1 MIINP
6 VVFSRV
12 SQGQVHPEGHHT
24 PLVHNELEVQEPPG
38 GVLPLQA
45 VLHQTLAPLMVGEE
59 VVPAPTTVEQGEG
72 LMMTVEQDEGLT
84 TNDNHRGTET
94 TTGNKEPE
102 VEATDALLVME
113 DVDPQELVEE
123 EEVQMTLV
131 VLVEMEV
138 MEMIT
143 NPPKLGQPTQMLMT
157 SLKDNDGCL
166 SSTCEC
172 SGKLSKRIE

>member
-6 VVFSRV
+6 LVFSRV
-12 SQGQVHPEGHHT
+12 SQEQVHPEGHHT
-24 PLVHNELEVQEPPG
+24 PLVHNELEEQEPPG
-38 GVLPLQA
+38 GVLPLQVA
-45 VLHQTLAPLMVGEE
+45 LHQTLAPLMVGEE

-84 TNDNHRGTET
+84 TNDNHRGT

-102 VEATDALLVME
+102 VEVADALRVME
-113 DVDPQELVEE
+113 DVGLQELVEE

-138 MEMIT
+138 MAMIT
-143 NPPKLGQPTQMLMT
+143 NPPKLGPTTRMSIT
-157 SLKDNDGCL
+157 SSRDKDGCL
-166 SSTCEC
+166 RSIYVYSV
-172 SGKLSKRIE
+172 KLNKRIE

>member
-6 VVFSRV
+6 VVSSRV
-12 SQGQVHPEGHHT
+12 SQEQVHPEGHHT
-24 PLVHNELEVQEPPG
+24 PLVHNELEEQEPPG

-59 VVPAPTTVEQGEG
+59 VVPTPMTVEQGEG

-84 TNDNHRGTET
+84 TNDNHRGT

-102 VEATDALLVME
+102 VEVADALLVME
-113 DVDPQELVEE
+113 DVGLQELMEE
-123 EEVQMTLV
+123 EEVQMTPLV

-143 NPPKLGQPTQMLMT
+143 NPPKLGRTTRMSMT
-157 SLKDNDGCL
+157 SSNDNDGCL
-166 SSTCEC
+166 SSIYGC
-172 SGKLSKRIE
+172 SGKLSKRTE

>member
-1 MIINP
+1 M
-6 VVFSRV
+6 VYSRV
-12 SQGQVHPEGHHT
+12 SQEQVHLGEHPT
-24 PLVHNELEVQEPPG
+24 NLVHNELEEQEPPG
-38 GVLPLQA
+38 GVLPLQVA
-45 VLHQTLAPLMVGEE
+45 LHQTLAPLMVGVE
-59 VVPAPTTVEQGEG
+59 VVTTPTTVEQGEG
-72 LMMTVEQDEGLT
+72 LKMTVEQDEGLT
-84 TNDNHRGTET
+84 TNDNHRGT

-102 VEATDALLVME
+102 VEVADALRVME
-113 DVDPQELVEE
+113 DVGLQELVEE

-166 SSTCEC
+166 SSIYEC
-172 SGKLSKRIE
+172 SGKPSKRIE

>member
-6 VVFSRV
+6 LVFSRV
-12 SQGQVHPEGHHT
+12 SQEQVHPDGHHT
-24 PLVHNELEVQEPPG
+24 HLVHNELEEQEPPG

-59 VVPAPTTVEQGEG
+59 VVPAPTTVERGEG
-72 LMMTVEQDEGLT
+72 LMMTVEQDEDLT
-84 TNDNHRGTET
+84 TNDNHRGT

-102 VEATDALLVME
+102 VEVADALLVME
-113 DVDPQELVEE
+113 DVGLQELVEE

-143 NPPKLGQPTQMLMT
+143 NPPKLGQTTRMSMT
-157 SLKDNDGCL
+157 SLNDNVGCL
-166 SSTCEC
+166 SSICEC

>member
-1 MIINP
+1 M
-6 VVFSRV
+6 VYSRV
-12 SQGQVHPEGHHT
+12 SQEQVHLGEHPT
-24 PLVHNELEVQEPPG
+24 NLVHNELEEQEPPG
-38 GVLPLQA
+38 GVLPLQV
-45 VLHQTLAPLMVGEE
+45 VLHQILAPLMVGVE
-59 VVPAPTTVEQGEG
+59 VVMTPTTVEQGEG
-72 LMMTVEQDEGLT
+72 LKTD
-84 TNDNHRGTET
+84 DNHRGTEMT
-94 TTGNKEPE
+94 IGSTEPE
-102 VEATDALLVME
+102 VEVTDALLVME